1 MKKER
6 SGSPFLKTGFGRT
19 LLSLVITAVVG
30 FLYFYVSLPA
40 INPQSSDFYTF
51 LALLCVVYVI
61 CVFLLS
67 GAPRDNVVRTPA
79 EKLKEWVR
87 FVKSRCL
94 PVGILFVVVLAV
106 ALVGQIISLPI
117 FRASSYRDL
126 LTVED
131 GKFTE
136 DISQISFDKIPT
148 LDRESAE
155 YLGDRQMGTL
165 SDMVSQFEYSNDSTQ
180 INYQGR
186 PVRVAPIAYAD
197 LIKWF
202 TNRSEGLPAYVLVDM
217 VTQEATVTRLTEGMK
232 YSFSEP
238 LNRNIMRHLRF
249 QYPTFL
255 FDTPQFEID
264 EDGHPWWIAPRVV
277 KTIGL
282 FGGRDIQ
289 GAVLCDAITGE
300 SVYYDISEVPTWV
313 DNVYTPALIME
324 QYDYHGTLGN
334 GFINSILGQRG
345 VTVTTEGYNYIA
357 LNDDV
362 YVYTGITSAN
372 ADQSNLGFL
381 LSNQRTKET
390 KFYDAPGA
398 TEYAAMASAQGV
410 VQDLGYEATFPLLL
424 NIAGEPTYFIPLK
437 DAASLVKSYAMVNVA
452 RYDIVA
458 TGNSVT
464 ACEQAYIRQL
474 TEKGVTQAEEL
485 PQTQVS
491 GIVAE
496 IRSAVLEGNTY
507 YFVRLEGEDVFY
519 SISAAQNREVV
530 TLNVGDLVTIDHAVA
545 AEGSQSSILDGYSL
559 AILDVIGEADSPTD
573 TTPQPA
579 DSSFSPLDSEQIGI
593 IGGADGL
600 TAIITQ
606 PKA

>member
-1 MKKER
+1 M
-6 SGSPFLKTGFGRT
+6 
-19 LLSLVITAVVG
+19 
-30 FLYFYVSLPA
+30 
-40 INPQSSDFYTF
+40 
-51 LALLCVVYVI
+51 
-61 CVFLLS
+61 
-67 GAPRDNVVRTPA
+67 
-79 EKLKEWVR
+79 
-87 FVKSRCL
+87 
-94 PVGILFVVVLAV
+94 
-106 ALVGQIISLPI
+106 
-117 FRASSYRDL
+117 
-126 LTVED
+126 
-131 GKFTE
+131 
-136 DISQISFDKIPT
+136 
-148 LDRESAE
+148 
-155 YLGDRQMGTL
+155 
-165 SDMVSQFEYSNDSTQ
+165 
-180 INYQGR
+180 
-186 PVRVAPIAYAD
+186 
-197 LIKWF
+197 
-202 TNRSEGLPAYVLVDM
+202 
-217 VTQEATVTRLTEGMK
+217 
-232 YSFSEP
+232 
-238 LNRNIMRHLRF
+238 
-249 QYPTFL
+249 
-255 FDTPQFEID
+255 
-264 EDGHPWWIAPRVV
+264 
-277 KTIGL
+277 
-282 FGGRDIQ
+282 
-289 GAVLCDAITGE
+289 
-300 SVYYDISEVPTWV
+300 
-313 DNVYTPALIME
+313 
-324 QYDYHGTLGN
+324 
-334 GFINSILGQRG
+334 
-345 VTVTTEGYNYIA
+345 
-357 LNDDV
+357 

-559 AILDVIGEADSPTD
+559 TIFRVIGEADSPTD
-573 TTPQPA
+573 TIPQPA
-579 DSSFSPLDSEQIGI
+579 VSSFSPLDSEQIGV

>member
-1 MKKER
+1 M
-6 SGSPFLKTGFGRT
+6 
-19 LLSLVITAVVG
+19 VG

-155 YLGDRQMGTL
+155 YLGDRQIGTL

-324 QYDYHGTLGN
+324 QYDYHGTLVN

-491 GIVAE
+491 GTVAE
-496 IRSAVLEGNTY
+496 IRSAVLEGNTC
-507 YFVRLEGEDVFY
+507 YFIRLEGDDVFY

-579 DSSFSPLDSEQIGI
+579 DSSFSPLDSEQIGV